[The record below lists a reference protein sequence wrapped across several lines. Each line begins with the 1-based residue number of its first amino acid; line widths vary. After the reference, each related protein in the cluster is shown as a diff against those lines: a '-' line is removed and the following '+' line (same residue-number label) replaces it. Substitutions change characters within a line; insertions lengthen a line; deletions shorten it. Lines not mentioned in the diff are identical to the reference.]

1 MTASYTAQEVAKYVV
16 SQCYGS
22 ERPVDNLKLQKML
35 YFLWID
41 YYKSGR
47 GFLFDD
53 RIEAWKYGP
62 VIPAVYMKYRSFI
75 ADPICVV
82 EKDEL
87 SQPDRTFLSPLVE
100 RYNKRS
106 SASLVR
112 ETHESGSPWYRVYKN
127 GEGMREAIPY
137 KDIVSFVESKLQGC
151 AGVE

>member
-1 MTASYTAQEVAKYVV
+1 MTAKYTAQEVAKYVD
-16 SQCYGS
+16 SQCYSS

-41 YYKSGR
+41 YYKGGR
-47 GFLFDD
+47 GVLFDD

-82 EKDEL
+82 EKDGL
-87 SQPDRTFLSPLVE
+87 DQLDRDFLHPLVE
-100 RYNKRS
+100 RYNRRS

-112 ETHESGSPWYRVYKN
+112 ETHEAGSPWYKAYKN
-127 GEGMREAIPY
+127 GDGMREVIPY
-137 KDIVSFVESKLQGC
+137 GDIVSFLESK
-151 AGVE
+151 